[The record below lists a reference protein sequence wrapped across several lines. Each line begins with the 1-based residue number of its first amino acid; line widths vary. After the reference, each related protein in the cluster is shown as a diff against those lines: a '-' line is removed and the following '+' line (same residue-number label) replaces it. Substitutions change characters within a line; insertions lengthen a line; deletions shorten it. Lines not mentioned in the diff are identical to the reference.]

1 MNTKIALLEPS
12 SGVEGCYTHAGHNEF
27 EPIGL
32 ECLAS
37 ALLDAGYDVR
47 ILRQGLL
54 SVENAVDI
62 LKSYGPQ
69 VLGLTVMTHAAN
81 AAIAISKLAK
91 QQIPN
96 LNVVAGGYHPSGYSD
111 FILEPSVDYVVVGEG
126 EKTIIKLLEC
136 IKNKGDLRAV
146 NGIRFK
152 EDGKVVSTEPAMRIT
167 DLEDIPLAYRS
178 HNLLSANKMH
188 TLMLPAPSKQN
199 NLAVVMSSRGCPH
212 GCSFCCS
219 RSIWGRQVVFRKPGS
234 VVEEIK
240 QLVNNYGTNAL
251 FFSDLTFNCN
261 ESYVLDLCDKL
272 IQFGNTPPWYAMC
285 TITNLNSK
293 LVSAMHRAGCRKI
306 GFGIEALSESH
317 LQKLNKNSITT
328 LDKINYVLE
337 MCDNVGLLTKG
348 YLIIGYPWETRE
360 SLDEFNEALPKVQV
374 DEIRIS
380 YFTPFPGSVDYD
392 QYKNKLSTS
401 DWSKFN
407 AIRNA
412 VIINDNDL
420 SDNDLKMARVN
431 GFKRFY
437 NNPDY
442 RERIT
447 QKISRFPEFRES
459 YNEFFNF
466 LERGGVFQNTKGL
479 C

>member
-1 MNTKIALLEPS
+1 MSFKIALLEPS

-32 ECLAS
+32 EYIA
-37 ALLDAGYDVR
+37 AVLLEEGYDVR
-47 ILRQGLL
+47 IFRQ
-54 SVENAVDI
+54 SYSSSDEIAVLIKEYNPD
-62 LKSYGPQ
+62 
-69 VLGLTVMTHAAN
+69 VLGISIMTHAAN
-81 AAIAISKLAK
+81 AAIAISELVK

-96 LNVVAGGYHPSGYSD
+96 LNVVVGGYHPSGYPD

-126 EKTIIKLLEC
+126 ERIVIELLEC

-178 HNLLSANKMH
+178 NNLLSTNKMH

-199 NLAVVMSSRGCPH
+199 NLAVLMSSRGCPY

-219 RSIWGRQVVFRKPGS
+219 RSIWGRQVVYRKPAS
-234 VVEEIK
+234 VVKEIK

-261 ESYVLDLCDKL
+261 ESYVLELCDKL
-272 IQFGNTPPWYAMC
+272 IQFDNMPPWYAMC
-285 TITNLNSK
+285 TITNLNET
-293 LVSAMHRAGCRKI
+293 LVTAMHRAGCRKI
-306 GFGIEALSESH
+306 GFGIEALSELH

-348 YLIIGYPWETRE
+348 YLIIGYPWETKK

-412 VIINDNDL
+412 VIINDNGL
-420 SDNDLKMARVN
+420 SDNDLNMARIN

-437 NNPDY
+437 NNLDY
-442 RERIT
+442 QERVK
-447 QKISRFPEFRES
+447 QKIARFPEFQES

-466 LERGGVFQNTKGL
+466 LERGGVIQNAKGL